1 MNSPDTSSKGTNE
14 GVALLQS
21 NPSSFATIGFASRL
35 RPVGFIRPPNRHRPS
50 PAERV
55 RLFPEFFPVSGGHLR
70 RQGPGCANSLNAA
83 NARGPQTV
91 PGPPFIMIAT
101 PIASATSASVALAVA
116 EPFA

>member
-14 GVALLQS
+14 RVAILRC
-21 NPSSFATIGFASRL
+21 NPSSFAPTDLAIPTLEPWTPRG
-35 RPVGFIRPPNRHRPS
+35 HRC
-50 PAERV
+50 
-55 RLFPEFFPVSGGHLR
+55 
-70 RQGPGCANSLNAA
+70 RQDPGCANSLNAA

-101 PIASATSASVALAVA
+101 PIASATSASVAFAAA